1 MFGRLCW
8 IFSLSHTLSGTLGEA
23 EAGCRVAG
31 RFGEVYGQRSML
43 EGDEVTQ
50 QGCWM
55 RAPLLP
61 GWWHAG
67 DTLPNGE
74 EVQGARK
81 LVSVKIFGILQEGLC
96 RRSGTLRIL
105 VGGKL

>member
-1 MFGRLCW
+1 
-8 IFSLSHTLSGTLGEA
+8 
-23 EAGCRVAG
+23 
-31 RFGEVYGQRSML
+31 
-43 EGDEVTQ
+43 
-50 QGCWM
+50 M